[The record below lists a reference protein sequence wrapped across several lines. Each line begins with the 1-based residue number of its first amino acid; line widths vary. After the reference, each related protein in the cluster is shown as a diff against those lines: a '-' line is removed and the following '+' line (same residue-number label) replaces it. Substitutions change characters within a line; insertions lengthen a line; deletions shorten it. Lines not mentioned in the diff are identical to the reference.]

1 MAGCCGWQ
9 RKRGDG
15 RERGTKGADAVREE
29 SARVAVVAVL
39 GLGEAGSAIGRDLVA
54 AGVTVRGYDPVAE
67 VPDGIV
73 ATGSDAEAC
82 AGADLVLSLTTAEQ
96 AEAAFLAS
104 LPGLSHGVLFA
115 DLNTSSAELKQR
127 LAAMAEQQG
136 IAFADVAMMA
146 PVPGRGI
153 RTPML
158 VSGDAA
164 APVATALTSLGGN
177 AESIG
182 GPAGAAASRKLC
194 RSVFYKGMA
203 AAVIESLRAGRAAGC
218 EDWLRENIA
227 AEIGMQMLDRLE
239 EGSIAHA
246 ARRTEEMAAAA
257 DMLGE
262 LGVPAR
268 IAVAS
273 RDWLAQLTREK
284 VAQPG
289 SRNSA

>member
-1 MAGCCGWQ
+1 M
-9 RKRGDG
+9 
-15 RERGTKGADAVREE
+15 
-29 SARVAVVAVL
+29 VAVL
-39 GLGEAGSAIGRDLVA
+39 GLGEAGSAISRDLVA
-54 AGVTVRGYDPVAE
+54 AGVTVRGFDPVVGA
-67 VPDGIV
+67 PDGVV

-82 AGADLVLSLTTAEQ
+82 AGAGLVLSLTTAH
-96 AEAAFLAS
+96 EAAAAYRAAV
-104 LPGLSHGVLFA
+104 PGLSPGVLFA
-115 DLNTSSAELKQR
+115 DLNTSSAQLKQR
-127 LAAMAEQQG
+127 LAAMAAEHG
-136 IAFADVAMMA
+136 IAFADVAIMA

-164 APVATALTSLGGN
+164 MPVAAALASLGGN
-177 AESIG
+177 AEAIE

-203 AAVIESLRAGRAAGC
+203 AAVTESLRAGRAAGC

-227 AEIGMQMLDRLE
+227 GDIGIQMLDRLE
-239 EGSIAHA
+239 KGSITHA
-246 ARRTEEMAAAA
+246 ARRTDEMAAAA

-262 LGVPAR
+262 LGIPAR

-273 RDWLAQLTREK
+273 RDWLAQLTREQA
-284 VAQPG
+284 AQRG